1 MGCYWHLVVSVSAAK
16 LLRLSP
22 HQLGVV
28 ASSRRKPGKQI
39 FLTQII
45 NIFIPNLHEGVDM
58 GGGEAGGDDLVVPA
72 QGGLAWDLGHQ
83 LNTVRFW
90 IENPRKINKRFHIT
104 SPEVTIR
111 SVPDLLVGV
120 LVAAAVQVEVLP
132 HPGPVRLLAAGVVLE
147 LALVRPPPQ

>member
-1 MGCYWHLVVSVSAAK
+1 MGCYWYLVVSVTAAK

-39 FLTQII
+39 FLTPIT

-83 LNTVRFW
+83 LNR
-90 IENPRKINKRFHIT
+90 EPRNDK
-104 SPEVTIR
+104 
-111 SVPDLLVGV
+111 
-120 LVAAAVQVEVLP
+120 
-132 HPGPVRLLAAGVVLE
+132 
-147 LALVRPPPQ
+147 